1 MSITKLYGWEIAL
14 ALLIVLEIL
23 LFGMGNP
30 RLLDVNVLLFSTS
43 DFICIGLVALP
54 LTLVIVSG
62 GMDISFGS
70 TIGLTAI
77 VLGILN
83 QAGVPMIAAIPLTL
97 LTGALCGLIN
107 ALLILFTGVNPLVIT
122 LGTMYLF
129 GGCALLLS
137 GLSGAT
143 GFEGI
148 GGFPAAFTDFANLDL
163 LGIPLP
169 LIIFV
174 LCVLVF
180 WFYLHRTHPGRNVF
194 LIGQNA
200 RVARYSAF
208 PVTRTICLL
217 YAMVGISA
225 ALASVILVSYFG
237 SARADLGASFLMPAI
252 TAVVLG
258 GANIY
263 GGSGSV
269 LGTAL
274 AVLLIGFLQ
283 QGLQMIGVPNQ
294 VSSALSGALLIV
306 AVVGRSVSLHR
317 HHILGWWARKRNR
330 QFVSE

>member
-1 MSITKLYGWEIAL
+1 MSITKRYGWEIAL

-129 GGCALLLS
+129 GG
-137 GLSGAT
+137 
-143 GFEGI
+143 
-148 GGFPAAFTDFANLDL
+148 
-163 LGIPLP
+163 
-169 LIIFV
+169 
-174 LCVLVF
+174 
-180 WFYLHRTHPGRNVF
+180 
-194 LIGQNA
+194 
-200 RVARYSAF
+200 
-208 PVTRTICLL
+208 
-217 YAMVGISA
+217 
-225 ALASVILVSYFG
+225 
-237 SARADLGASFLMPAI
+237 
-252 TAVVLG
+252 
-258 GANIY
+258 
-263 GGSGSV
+263 
-269 LGTAL
+269 
-274 AVLLIGFLQ
+274 
-283 QGLQMIGVPNQ
+283 
-294 VSSALSGALLIV
+294 
-306 AVVGRSVSLHR
+306 
-317 HHILGWWARKRNR
+317 
-330 QFVSE
+330 